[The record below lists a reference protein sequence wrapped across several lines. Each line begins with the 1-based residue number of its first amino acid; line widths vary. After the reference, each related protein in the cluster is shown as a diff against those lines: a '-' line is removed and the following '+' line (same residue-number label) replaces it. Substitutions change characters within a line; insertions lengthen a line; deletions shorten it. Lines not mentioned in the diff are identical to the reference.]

1 MEQVKTICFTDAA
14 DFDKSIHELIDGV
27 IADAAPLSKAVNV
40 GRCSSIKNNFA
51 DGAPWPTDTAYV
63 SIDMLLAIFGFLEI
77 KPDVFGDKNADEQ
90 SNSVEGDLYLPLI
103 ANHLLPAEKL
113 RTIVHMAPQVANGE
127 DLKLNTAELIKLPQW
142 SVLINVMDANH
153 LLPAEKLRTI
163 VHMAPQVANGEDLK
177 LNTAELIKL
186 PQWSVLINVME
197 HDIKYLGK
205 EVAGI
210 SFARSFIGQIQ
221 NAPDDMPEELKASVK
236 VSGEPASVMNYLST
250 LIFFKDGKFDL
261 GPTIAIDETTTV
273 GQSIDATFAFFNDN
287 LFDSTWIEGEN
298 VEEVKAQAA
307 ENHEFVKLIVSYLS
321 YVLKHSDELKD
332 AQGNKTSFAAN
343 PSANTRIDPNDPFE
357 LIGTLIVSYLSYV
370 LKHSDELK
378 DAQGNKTSFA
388 ANPSANTR
396 IDPNDPFELIG
407 TPSAV
412 THLYLD

>member
-51 DGAPWPTDTAYV
+51 DGAPWPIDTAYV

-77 KPDVFGDKNADEQ
+77 KPDAFGDKNEQ
-90 SNSVEGDLYLPLI
+90 EQNNSVEGDLYLPLI

-142 SVLINVMDANH
+142 SVLINVMD
-153 LLPAEKLRTI
+153 
-163 VHMAPQVANGEDLK
+163 
-177 LNTAELIKL
+177 
-186 PQWSVLINVME
+186 

-210 SFARSFIGQIQ
+210 SFARSFIGQIP
-221 NAPDDMPEELKASVK
+221 NAPDDMPDELKASVK
-236 VSGEPASVMNYLST
+236 VAGEPASVMNYLST

-357 LIGTLIVSYLSYV
+357 LIGTP
-370 LKHSDELK
+370 E
-378 DAQGNKTSFA
+378 T
-388 ANPSANTR
+388 
-396 IDPNDPFELIG
+396 
-407 TPSAV
+407 V